1 MDDAVSVGD
10 VDGGEPSLKSQASL
24 EPWGTKQGR
33 HKLKSGLSTNWTGSE
48 LNAQGDSKRPDQAQ
62 Q

>member
-10 VDGGEPSLKSQASL
+10 VDGGGDPSLKSQASL

-33 HKLKSGLSTNWTGSE
+33 HKLKSGLSTN
-48 LNAQGDSKRPDQAQ
+48 
-62 Q
+62 